1 MDQSRS
7 WTSHNHG
14 PVTVKGCYNH
24 GPVTIMDQSQ
34 TRTSHNHGPVIVKD
48 HSQSWTSHIQGPV
61 TIMDQSQSWTSHSQ
75 GMLQSWTS
83 HNHSFIQHNF
93 IDRKR
98 RLLHLHYQL
107 LTLLHDN
114 ALYTFIHLLGE
125 PTRAGFC
132 F

>member
-1 MDQSRS
+1 
-7 WTSHNHG
+7 
-14 PVTVKGCYNH
+14 
-24 GPVTIMDQSQ
+24 
-34 TRTSHNHGPVIVKD
+34 
-48 HSQSWTSHIQGPV
+48 
-61 TIMDQSQSWTSHSQ
+61 MDQSQSWTSHSQ

-107 LTLLHDN
+107 LMLLHDN

-125 PTRAGFC
+125 PTRAGFL
-132 F
+132 FIYLFLNPFYKPALSQLFPHFFNTAHIVQ